1 MDTNKKTKSRLKVG
15 DVVMIVAGGNKKKRP
30 LKGKTGKILR
40 FVGSERNRVIVEGL
54 NHSIHHERDRSATE
68 KGGKIQK
75 ESAISISNVMYY
87 VEKLKAPVK
96 LTTQVLKDGKKVRG
110 YIDPKSKQFTQ
121 I

>member
-1 MDTNKKTKSRLKVG
+1 MSAKEKSSTRLKVG
-15 DVVMIVAGGNKKKRP
+15 DVVMVVAGGNKKKRP

-40 FVGSERNRVIVEGL
+40 FAGSAKDCVIIEGL
-54 NHSIHHERDRSATE
+54 NHSTHHERARSATE

-75 ESAISISNVMYY
+75 EAPIHVSNVMYY

-96 LTTQVLKDGKKVRG
+96 LTRQTLKDGKKVRG
-110 YIDPKSKQFTQ
+110 YIDPKSKEFTQ

>member
-1 MDTNKKTKSRLKVG
+1 MNTKQKPKSRLKVG
-15 DVVMIVAGGNKKKRP
+15 DLVMIVAGGNKKKRP

-40 FVGSERNRVIVEGL
+40 FVGSEKQRVIIEGL
-54 NHSIHHERDRSATE
+54 NHSTHHERPRSATE

-75 ESAISISNVMYY
+75 EAPISTSNVMYY